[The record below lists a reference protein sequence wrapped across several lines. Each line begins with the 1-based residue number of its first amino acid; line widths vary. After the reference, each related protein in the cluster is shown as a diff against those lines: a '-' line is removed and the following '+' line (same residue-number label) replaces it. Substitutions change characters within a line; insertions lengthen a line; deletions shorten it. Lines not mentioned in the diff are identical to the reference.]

1 MKTLLINLLV
11 VAALIAG
18 QVLQNINIESY
29 LERTVPSLKDL
40 QREISGGS
48 DLGALSLL
56 RFAMQII
63 QRWVPSQNSRMS
75 KQNILELVIRSK
87 KLVLS
92 C

>member
-1 MKTLLINLLV
+1 
-11 VAALIAG
+11 
-18 QVLQNINIESY
+18 LQNINLEDY

-40 QREISGGS
+40 KREISGGS

-63 QRWVPSQNSRMS
+63 QRWVPCQNSRMS
-75 KQNILELVIRSK
+75 KQNILDVVIRSE
-87 KLVLS
+87 KLVFNLFVSYSFS